1 MKSLLARA
9 RPFVPAFVLALVP
22 AFASVAGCGGKVP
35 ETRYYQLASPTAPT
49 RTGEAILVLES
60 LSTDAAYDD
69 ERIVYRTTPYRL
81 DYYQYHR
88 WSASPG
94 VMVGNY
100 LERALEKSGR
110 FRTVVREVTDQ
121 APVTLS
127 GRVVAIEEVD
137 VSKGRWIGRIVLELT
152 LAEAKTGKVLWSEQF
167 EETEPLANQDPEG
180 LAHALSK
187 IMGRIAT
194 RAAPTIADH
203 ADHQARLNAETP
215 DVARLPAR

>member
-1 MKSLLARA
+1 MKSLLA
-9 RPFVPAFVLALVP
+9 LAAALT
-22 AFASVAGCGGKVP
+22 FTSVAGCGGKVP
-35 ETRYYQLASPTAPT
+35 ETRYYQLAPPTGAT

-60 LSTDAAYDD
+60 MSTDAAYDD

-88 WSASPG
+88 WSSSPG
-94 VMVGNY
+94 VMIGNY
-100 LERALEKSGR
+100 LEQALEKSGR
-110 FRTVVREVTDQ
+110 FRAVVREVTDQ

-137 VSKGRWIGRIVLELT
+137 VSKGRWLGRIVLELT
-152 LAEAKTGKVLWSEQF
+152 LAEARTGKVLWSEQF

-187 IMGRIAT
+187 IMGRIAS
-194 RAAPTIADH
+194 RAAPMIADH
-203 ADHQARLNAETP
+203 ADQQARLNAEP
-215 DVARLPAR
+215 PAVARMPAR